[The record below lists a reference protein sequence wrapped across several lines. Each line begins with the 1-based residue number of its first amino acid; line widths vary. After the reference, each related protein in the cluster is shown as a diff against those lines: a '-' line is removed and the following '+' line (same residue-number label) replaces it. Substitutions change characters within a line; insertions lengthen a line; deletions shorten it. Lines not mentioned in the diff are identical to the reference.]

1 MWKQAA
7 IHLYLLKIYNGLE
20 MLEILTPTPI
30 SKLYTKDQAARK
42 LLSSDSIRVCNIS
55 KEIEEVIRELW
66 NVSDRA

>member
-20 MLEILTPTPI
+20 MLEILTATPI